1 MSEDASLI
9 TRWSALDRLHR
20 RIDATVE
27 RRLHQRLG
35 LGVSEFR
42 ALTALDSGE
51 AEARTLQLRD
61 LATQVGLSQSATSRL
76 VIRLRDRGLI
86 TTSTPAHD
94 HRSDDI
100 RPFRQ
105 AHLNWFW
112 GSYTAVYLGVAAAA
126 YDELRRVVQARRP
139 TAFLLCVLVFSL
151 RSLRSRFAF

>member
-94 HRSDDI
+94 HR
-100 RPFRQ
+100 
-105 AHLNWFW
+105 
-112 GSYTAVYLGVAAAA
+112 GV
-126 YDELRRVVQARRP
+126 ELRLTTVAQKVLRVGTPVLTDAVCDAVRDLAEKDTDR
-139 TAFLLCVLVFSL
+139 ALLRYLKEGPGHGGDAQ
-151 RSLRSRFAF
+151 R